1 MRSTTARFVQVADG
15 PVRVEFENDGAERLV
30 VQAVDL
36 TGESIRAV
44 VRLAD
49 TPSAQFRLVGT
60 MGEDT
65 LALQHAEGVNFDDPN
80 AVFRG
85 SGFETVRTVV
95 GVSRGDESAAPGGGE

>member
-1 MRSTTARFVQVADG
+1 MRSTTARFAALASA
-15 PVRVEFENDGAERLV
+15 PIRAEFESGGSDRFV
-30 VQAVDL
+30 VRAVDI
-36 TGESIRAV
+36 TGDSIRAV

-65 LALQHAEGVNFDDPN
+65 LSLQHAEGVDFADPN
-80 AVFRG
+80 AVFRA

-95 GVSRGDESAAPGGGE
+95 GVSRADDA

>member
-1 MRSTTARFVQVADG
+1 MRSTTARFAALAAD
-15 PVRVEFENDGAERLV
+15 PIRAEFETGGSDRFV
-30 VQAVDL
+30 VRAVDI
-36 TGESIRAV
+36 TGDSIRAV

-65 LALQHAEGVNFDDPN
+65 LELQHAENVDFENPN
-80 AVFRG
+80 AVFRA

-95 GVSRGDESAAPGGGE
+95 GVSRADDA

>member
-1 MRSTTARFVQVADG
+1 MRSTTARFVRLAAD
-15 PVRVEFENDGAERLV
+15 PIRADFENADSEQFV

-36 TGESIRAV
+36 TGDSIRAV

-60 MGEDT
+60 MGEDR
-65 LALQHAEGVNFDDPN
+65 LELQHADDVNFDDPN
-80 AVFRG
+80 AVFRA

-95 GVSRGDESAAPGGGE
+95 GVSRADA